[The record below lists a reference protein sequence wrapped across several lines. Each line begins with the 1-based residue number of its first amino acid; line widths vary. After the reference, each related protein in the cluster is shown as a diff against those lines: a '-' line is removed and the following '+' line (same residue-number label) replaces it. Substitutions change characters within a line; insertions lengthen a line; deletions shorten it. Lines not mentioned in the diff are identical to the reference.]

1 MSLSEG
7 LRFQDKKNDREM
19 KDREMRNNEV
29 SRWKERLEKKEP
41 ISWKILPREVSV
53 GVLSFIS

>member
-7 LRFQDKKNDREM
+7 LRFQDKK

-29 SRWKERLEKKEP
+29 SRKRRLGKKEP

-53 GVLSFIS
+53 GVLNFIS

>member
-7 LRFQDKKNDREM
+7 LRFQDKK

-29 SRWKERLEKKEP
+29 SRWKEEVGKERANILENTSKRGF
-41 ISWKILPREVSV
+41 SWCIK
-53 GVLSFIS
+53 FH

>member
-7 LRFQDKKNDREM
+7 LRFQDKKKDREM

-29 SRWKERLEKKEP
+29 SRWKGEVGKERANFLENPSKRGF
-41 ISWKILPREVSV
+41 SWCIK
-53 GVLSFIS
+53 FH